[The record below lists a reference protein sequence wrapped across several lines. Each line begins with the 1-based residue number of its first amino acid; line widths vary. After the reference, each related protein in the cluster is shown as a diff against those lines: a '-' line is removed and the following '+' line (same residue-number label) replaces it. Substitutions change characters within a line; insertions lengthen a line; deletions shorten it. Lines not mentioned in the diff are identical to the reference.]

1 MAGVII
7 RYASLF
13 YSVRQYY
20 LILSFVYVI
29 FMLIKR
35 FMISLQIATR
45 QQITRY
51 YSQIVSCCWGSC
63 METLSDLIIFLHDN
77 AAIVFMFCL
86 FSRAVSLAVSV
97 VKKRR
102 LKKRVR

>member
-1 MAGVII
+1 
-7 RYASLF
+7 
-13 YSVRQYY
+13 
-20 LILSFVYVI
+20 
-29 FMLIKR
+29 
-35 FMISLQIATR
+35 
-45 QQITRY
+45 
-51 YSQIVSCCWGSC
+51 